1 MQLQGSVALLFC
13 ALAISALLG
22 CGRTEGGPDSVP
34 ARSEDSAGTAEPRG
48 AAGDESDAAH
58 AQDIS
63 LEIAGREDYDALIA
77 AHAGKVVVVD
87 FWATWCG
94 PCVEQFP
101 HTVQLSRKFDP
112 AEVAV
117 VSVSMDE
124 PSDQE
129 SVQAFLQDAGA
140 EFENLISK
148 YGVGQEGFEA
158 FEITDGAIPH
168 YKVYDQAGE
177 LRRAASSNE
186 GLEELIQQL
195 LDEE

>member
-1 MQLQGSVALLFC
+1 MQARGSIAVLLC
-13 ALAISALLG
+13 ALAMSVCLG
-22 CGRTEGGPDSVP
+22 CGQSDGGPSPISGENPAAPTEQLGGASDDS
-34 ARSEDSAGTAEPRG
+34 GTAN
-48 AAGDESDAAH
+48 
-58 AQDIS
+58 AQDVS
-63 LEIAGREDYDALIA
+63 LKIAGREEYDALIG

-112 AEVAV
+112 ADVAV

-124 PSDQE
+124 PADEE
-129 SVQAFLQDAGA
+129 SVRAFLQNAGA

-186 GLEELIQQL
+186 GLEELIEQL